1 MGHGYTIT
9 GLVRSS
15 LKKSGQRTFVT
26 GVSSCLLPYCAEQ
39 AREQPLDSAWQREF
53 TQSSSLE
60 AAEQLSDSLE
70 LGVEE
75 ESSGST
81 KESKIISYVVR
92 IHKVNLHP
100 LML

>member
-1 MGHGYTIT
+1 M
-9 GLVRSS
+9 SS
-15 LKKSGQRTFVT
+15 LKKSGHRMFVT

-39 AREQPLDSAWQREF
+39 VREQTLDSALQGES
-53 TQSSSLE
+53 TESSSLE
-60 AAEQLSDSLE
+60 TAEQLSDSLE

-75 ESSGST
+75 ERPRST

-92 IHKVNLHP
+92 IRRLNLHP